1 MGTMNLSTIDEQLM
15 LDVLSVP
22 TVSQHEHL
30 LVEFLMDFAK
40 KHDVDASLDD
50 KGNVYF
56 TKGMVADGE
65 FFPCVCA
72 HMDTVQDEQLKWIN
86 ENKRLEIKIEEYLGR
101 HYLSCEGFGLGGDD
115 KAGVLICLTLL
126 KRLPVLK
133 AVFFVEEEM
142 GCLGSEKAEL
152 GWFKDVGYVLAF
164 DSPGQDCSWACGG
177 ARLFDRQFY
186 ENYLVELEQKFT
198 IEKWC
203 NHPFTD
209 IMFLR
214 QDTSLA
220 CMNIGAGYYKYHTNL
235 EYCVAEHMDEAA
247 QMGLYLIDKLGNNE
261 YLIPYTSRMCDT
273 NNEDDKYFFEKFG
286 TGW

>member
-1 MGTMNLSTIDEQLM
+1 
-15 LDVLSVP
+15 
-22 TVSQHEHL
+22 
-30 LVEFLMDFAK
+30 MDFAK
-40 KHDVDASLDD
+40 KYDVDANLDD

-56 TKGMVADGE
+56 KKGMVADGA
-65 FFPCVCA
+65 FYPCVCA
-72 HMDTVQDEQLKWIN
+72 HMDTVQDKQLIWIN

-101 HYLSCEGFGLGGDD
+101 HYLSCEGFGLGADD

-186 ENYLVELEQKFT
+186 ENYLVELKQKFT
-198 IEKWC
+198 IKNWC

-220 CMNIGAGYYKYHTNL
+220 CMNIGAGYYKYHTDG
-235 EYCVAEHMDEAA
+235 EYCIAEHMDEAA

-261 YLIPYTSRMCDT
+261 YLIPYTSRMRDAQ
-273 NNEDDKYFFEKFG
+273 NEDDKYFFEKFG